1 MRSLTFR
8 GGVHP
13 PERKELAKDSAIRRF
28 DNPTKVFLFLSNHAG
43 VPAKPLV
50 EPGDLVKTGQKI
62 AEVAGYVSANL
73 HSSITGKVVSIEKAY
88 HPTLQKP
95 DQAIVIERTGEDDWQ
110 LLEPARSFSD
120 LSKEELLE
128 RIKDA
133 GIVGLG
139 GAMFPA
145 HVKLS
150 PPEDRKIE
158 TLVINGAEC
167 EPYLTIDD
175 RMMVEH
181 ADGIIRG
188 TLAIMKILG
197 VNEAVVGIED
207 NKPDAVASMKKA
219 ARETRIRVTAVK
231 TKYPQGAEKQLI
243 YSLLKR
249 VVPSE
254 GLPMDAGVVV
264 HNVSTAFAIYEAVEL
279 GKPLIERGLTITG
292 DCANNP
298 TNVIVRIGTLA
309 SEIIDHAGGS
319 REDDLDRIVFGG
331 PMMGIAVPKLDVPVV
346 KGSSGLTLLSKM
358 SASSKELF
366 SCIRCSRCVVACPI
380 LLEPYL
386 LNLYTA
392 KKRYDPAVELGL
404 LDCIECGACSFACPA
419 GIDLVKSFVL
429 AKKVYRTLKKGAKR

>member
-8 GGVHP
+8 GGIHP

-28 DNPTKVFLFLSNHAG
+28 SNPAKVFLFLSNHAG

-62 AEVAGYVSANL
+62 AEAAGYVSANL

-88 HPTLQKP
+88 HPALQKP
-95 DQAIVIERTGEDDWQ
+95 DQAIVIERTGEDDWE
-110 LLEPARSFSD
+110 LLDPARPFSD
-120 LSKEELLE
+120 FSKEQLLE
-128 RIKDA
+128 RIRDA

-150 PPEDRKIE
+150 PPSDRKID

-175 RMMVEH
+175 RMMIEH
-181 ADGIIRG
+181 ANEIIRG
-188 TLAIMKILG
+188 TLAIMRTLG
-197 VNEAVVGIED
+197 VSKAVVGIED
-207 NKPDAVASMKKA
+207 NKPDAVAAMKKA
-219 ARETRIRVTAVK
+219 AKDSQIRVTAVK

-243 YSLLKR
+243 DSLLKR
-249 VVPSE
+249 VVPSG
-254 GLPMDAGVVV
+254 GLPMDVGVVV
-264 HNVSTAFAIYEAVEL
+264 HNVSTAFAVYEAIEL
-279 GKPLIERGLTITG
+279 GKPLIERGLTVTG
-292 DCANNP
+292 DCTNSP
-298 TNVIVRIGTLA
+298 TNVFVRIGTLA
-309 SEIIDHAGGS
+309 SEIIDQVGGL

-346 KGSSGLTLLSKM
+346 KGSSGLTLLSKV
-358 SASSKELF
+358 SAASKELF

-386 LNLYTA
+386 LNLYAT

-429 AKKVYRTLKKGAKR
+429 AKKVYRSLKKGAKK

>member
-8 GGVHP
+8 GGIHP

-28 DNPTKVFLFLSNHAG
+28 SDPAKVFLFLSNHAG

-62 AEVAGYVSANL
+62 AEAAGYVSANL

-88 HPTLQKP
+88 HPALQKP
-95 DQAIVIERTGEDDWQ
+95 DQAIVIERTGEDDWE
-110 LLEPARSFSD
+110 LLDPARPFSD
-120 LSKEELLE
+120 FSREQLLE
-128 RIKDA
+128 RIRDA

-150 PPEDRKIE
+150 PPSDRKID

-175 RMMVEH
+175 RMMIEH
-181 ADGIIRG
+181 ADEIIRG
-188 TLAIMKILG
+188 TLAIMRTLG
-197 VNEAVVGIED
+197 VSKAVVGIED
-207 NKPDAVASMKKA
+207 NKPDAVAAMKKA
-219 ARETRIRVTAVK
+219 AKDSQIRVTAVK

-243 YSLLKR
+243 DSLLKR
-249 VVPSE
+249 VVPSG
-254 GLPMDAGVVV
+254 GLPMDVGVVV
-264 HNVSTAFAIYEAVEL
+264 HNVSTAFAVYEAIEL
-279 GKPLIERGLTITG
+279 GKPLIERGLTVTG
-292 DCANNP
+292 DCTNSP
-298 TNVIVRIGTLA
+298 TNVFVRIGTLA
-309 SEIIDHAGGS
+309 SEIIDQVGGL

-346 KGSSGLTLLSKM
+346 KGSSGLTLLSKV
-358 SASSKELF
+358 SAASKELF

-386 LNLYTA
+386 LNLYAT

-429 AKKVYRTLKKGAKR
+429 AKKVYRSLKKGAKK

>member
-8 GGVHP
+8 GGIHP

-28 DNPTKVFLFLSNHAG
+28 SNPAKVFLFLSNHAG

-62 AEVAGYVSANL
+62 AEAAGYVSANL

-88 HPTLQKP
+88 HPALQKP
-95 DQAIVIERTGEDDWQ
+95 DQAIVIERTGEDDWE
-110 LLEPARSFSD
+110 LLDPARPFSD
-120 LSKEELLE
+120 FSREQLLE
-128 RIKDA
+128 RIRDA

-150 PPEDRKIE
+150 PPSDRKID

-175 RMMVEH
+175 RMMIEH
-181 ADGIIRG
+181 ADEIIRG
-188 TLAIMKILG
+188 TLAIMRTLG
-197 VNEAVVGIED
+197 VSKAVVGIED
-207 NKPDAVASMKKA
+207 NKPDAVAAMKKA
-219 ARETRIRVTAVK
+219 AKDSQIRVTAVK

-243 YSLLKR
+243 DSLLKR
-249 VVPSE
+249 VVPSG
-254 GLPMDAGVVV
+254 GLPMDVGVVV
-264 HNVSTAFAIYEAVEL
+264 HNVSTAFAVYEAIEL
-279 GKPLIERGLTITG
+279 GKPLIERGLTVTG
-292 DCANNP
+292 DCTNSP
-298 TNVIVRIGTLA
+298 TNVFVRIGTLA
-309 SEIIDHAGGS
+309 SEIIDQVGGL

-346 KGSSGLTLLSKM
+346 KGSSGLTLLSKV
-358 SASSKELF
+358 SAASKELF

-386 LNLYTA
+386 LNLYAT

-429 AKKVYRTLKKGAKR
+429 AKKVYRSLKKGAKK